1 MQNGYFQ
8 LVKAPGGFGVKIVPP
23 IDGGEDIRINELLH
37 YLEGENIKYELS
49 SLKKVLEENKERVC
63 MLGLGDCPAVDERY
77 LLDISADAMSV
88 TARFIPPSETGKRLS
103 VDEVINDL
111 KYRNIV
117 EGIQTEILQ
126 KHFNSDNLFC
136 TDLIIAKGTEP
147 KHGEDDK
154 IEYYFNTDVNAQP
167 EEKED
172 GTVDYFNLNM
182 INHCKAGDV
191 LARIIKGEAGKA
203 GVDINGKV
211 LPPREQ
217 KRAVLR
223 HGKNI
228 ELSEDGLSITSMVDG
243 HVMLVGRDVFVS
255 DVYEV
260 ENVDTSTG
268 NIDYTGS
275 VQING
280 NVTSNFTVNAG
291 GNVIING
298 VVEGAQINAGGNIII
313 ARGMN
318 GMSKG
323 VLKAGG
329 NVIARFLENAT
340 VEADGYINAGSIL
353 HSKVKA
359 GTEIVVNGKRG
370 FITGGHVQAGNQITV
385 KTLGAMM
392 GASTIVEVGIDPKI
406 KSNYAQLQKDITE
419 LVKVIKGDQLI
430 LSNFAE
436 KRSKG
441 VKFTVEQVNYIRG
454 IAKKVEENK
463 AELSKKN
470 NEFLGLRKFFET
482 QSKAQVIVK
491 GEVHPGTTI
500 IIGDLSMVIQNTY
513 HYCRFEVVHGDVKS
527 VPL

>member
-1 MQNGYFQ
+1 MRNGYFK
-8 LVKAPGGFGVKIVPP
+8 LVNTPSGFGIKLVPP
-23 IDGGEDIRINELLH
+23 SDGGEEIRVSEMLR
-37 YLEGENIKYELS
+37 YLDAENIRYELS
-49 SLKKVLEENKERVC
+49 AIKKILDENKEQVC
-63 MLGLGDCPAVDERY
+63 LLGLGDCPAIDEKY
-77 LLDISADAMSV
+77 SLDISEDAMTV
-88 TARFIPPSETGKRLS
+88 TARFLPPSDTGNRLS
-103 VDEVINDL
+103 VAEFINDL
-111 KYRNIV
+111 KFKNV
-117 EGIQTEILQ
+117 VAGIQTEVLE
-126 KHFNSDNLFC
+126 KHFQSEDFFC
-136 TDLIIAKGTEP
+136 TDLIVAKGTEP

-154 IEYYFNTDVNAQP
+154 IEYYFNTDINAQP

-182 INHCKAGDV
+182 INHCKKGDV
-191 LARIIKGEAGKA
+191 LARIIKAEPGENGTDVTGK
-203 GVDINGKV
+203 II
-211 LPPREQ
+211 PQREQ

-228 ELSEDGLSITSMVDG
+228 ELSEDGLSISSMVDG
-243 HVMLVGRDVFVS
+243 HVMLVDKDVFVS

-280 NVTSNFTVNAG
+280 NVSSNFVVNAG
-291 GNVIING
+291 GNVVING

-353 HSKVKA
+353 HSNAKA

-406 KSNYAQLQKDITE
+406 KSDYAQLQKDITE

-430 LSNFAE
+430 LTNFAD

-441 VKFTVEQVNYIRG
+441 VKFSAEQVKYIREV
-454 IAKKVEENK
+454 ARKVEANK
-463 AELSKKN
+463 EELSKKN
-470 NEFLGLRKFFET
+470 TEFLGLRKYFEKQT
-482 QSKAQVIVK
+482 KAQVIVK

-513 HYCRFEVVHGDVKS
+513 HYCRFEVVQGDVKS

>member
-8 LVKAPGGFGVKIVPP
+8 LVKTPNGFGVKLVPP
-23 IDGGEDIRINELLH
+23 IGGGADIRVSEMLH
-37 YLEGENIKYELS
+37 YLDGENIKYELS
-49 SLKKVLEENKERVC
+49 ALKKALDENREQVC
-63 MLGLGDCPAVDERY
+63 MLGLGDCPVVDEKY
-77 LLDISADAMSV
+77 TLDISSDAMTA
-88 TARFIPPSETGKRLS
+88 TARFIAPSETGKRLT
-103 VDEVINDL
+103 VDEIVNDL
-111 KYRNIV
+111 KYRNV
-117 EGIQTEILQ
+117 VAGIQTEVLQ
-126 KHFNSDNLFC
+126 KHLSSEESYC
-136 TDLIIAKGTEP
+136 TDLVIAQGTEP
-147 KHGEDDK
+147 KHGDDDR
-154 IEYYFNTDVNAQP
+154 IEYYFNTDVNQQP
-167 EEKED
+167 EEKAD

-191 LARIIKGEAGKA
+191 LARIIKGVQGEP
-203 GVDINGKV
+203 GVDISGQV
-211 LPPREQ
+211 LPPRDQ

-228 ELSEDGLSITSMVDG
+228 ELSEDGLSISSMVDG
-243 HVMLVGRDVFVS
+243 HVMLVDKDVFVS

-280 NVTSNFTVNAG
+280 NVSSNFVVNAG

-298 VVEGAQINAGGNIII
+298 VVEGAQINAGGNIVI

-353 HSKVKA
+353 HSNVKA
-359 GTEIVVNGKRG
+359 GTEITVNGRRG
-370 FITGGHVQAGNQITV
+370 FITGGHVQASNKITV

-406 KSNYAQLQKDITE
+406 KSNYAQIQKDITE

-430 LSNFAE
+430 LTNFAE

-441 VKFTVEQVNYIRG
+441 VKFTVDQVNYIRG
-454 IAKKVEENK
+454 VAKKVEANK
-463 AELSKKN
+463 EELSKKN
-470 NEFLGLRKFFET
+470 TEFLGLRKYFES
-482 QSKAQVIVK
+482 QSKAQVVVQ